1 MSNQILAEATR
12 KNQLPGTQPVCNQF
26 RKGTCRRS
34 VCKYRHI
41 TKEEEDAEIL
51 ELIQNNSVNKQRLE
65 QTHVNNLHE
74 SQITHLLP
82 SNGNQINYDMVI
94 LILTLFVCQKFRFKP
109 NRCGA
114 F

>member
-26 RKGTCRRS
+26 RKGMCRRS
-34 VCKYRHI
+34 FCKYRHI

-65 QTHVNNLHE
+65 QAHVNTIRDT
-74 SQITHLLP
+74 QIAHLLP
-82 SNGNQINYDMVI
+82 SNGRTIII
-94 LILTLFVCQKFRFKP
+94 LNSIFFFTF
-109 NRCGA
+109 
-114 F
+114 

>member
-1 MSNQILAEATR
+1 MKFCLFRFIHCTPEEVEEYKRTGEMSNQILAEATR

-26 RKGTCRRS
+26 RKGMCRRS

-51 ELIQNNSVNKQRLE
+51 ELIQNNSANKQRLE

-74 SQITHLLP
+74 SQIAHLLP
-82 SNGNQINYDMVI
+82 SNGNQIN
-94 LILTLFVCQKFRFKP
+94 
-109 NRCGA
+109 
-114 F
+114 